1 MFLQRLKDSESSGT
15 PPLLP
20 LASGDSSDCE
30 ASVGS
35 AEPSASEDG
44 VHLYLKAVGAI
55 PLLNRDDEVRLAR
68 NMERGN
74 RRVRKAL
81 SRTPWLWT
89 KINSL
94 HQKLSKNPSHVRRL
108 IDLET
113 SDRAGSTKERAK
125 GKLREKFARVAQ
137 LFQEFEK
144 LAARKRSGRRPSL
157 AVRRKHA
164 WRQARCKV
172 ALSRA
177 SRDIPFRL
185 DVWKAFA
192 AEFLDT
198 VQIQHLGIL
207 EQWKHGLSSFKRIV
221 LIWLK

>member
-1 MFLQRLKDSESSGT
+1 MSLYRLKDSESSGT

-35 AEPSASEDG
+35 AEPSAPADG

-94 HQKLSKNPSHVRRL
+94 QQRLNKKQPHVRRL
-108 IDLET
+108 IYLQT
-113 SDRAGSTKERAK
+113 SDSAGSTKERAEAE
-125 GKLREKFARVAQ
+125 LREKFARVASLVQ
-137 LFQEFEK
+137 DFDE
-144 LAARKRSGRRPSL
+144 LAAPASGRARPTL

-164 WRQARCKV
+164 WRRARC
-172 ALSRA
+172 
-177 SRDIPFRL
+177 
-185 DVWKAFA
+185 
-192 AEFLDT
+192 
-198 VQIQHLGIL
+198 
-207 EQWKHGLSSFKRIV
+207 
-221 LIWLK
+221 